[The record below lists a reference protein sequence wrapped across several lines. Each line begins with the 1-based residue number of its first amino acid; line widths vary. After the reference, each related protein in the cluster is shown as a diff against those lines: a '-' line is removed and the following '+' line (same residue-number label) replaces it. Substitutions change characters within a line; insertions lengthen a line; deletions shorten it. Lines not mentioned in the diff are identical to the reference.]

1 MPKKKDW
8 GASTRSSARLASREL
23 SEEPEREATAT
34 RTVKE
39 EDDLCPGAFPDDEH
53 RVVAQPSTEIA
64 DDSSIDESSLPPEP
78 PETDIDTQVAVDA
91 QLLASTE
98 EMANEEAPSWFQPM
112 LDRLTALE
120 RSSTRAAS
128 TTSPSSEGRGTR
140 ETSAVGGTGS
150 KSTGLAASKKLD
162 PYGDSQD
169 AKNPDFDPKAR
180 ETRHLPEV
188 FEGNKEEFEGWMV
201 VIIDY
206 LHTNRYT
213 FRDEGTRMTFVF
225 SRLKSSPRD
234 MVMSRYTS
242 EEDPYASVREMLAHL
257 EVTYGDPHGS
267 TTAYRTLNRLRFD
280 IKKDDIN
287 DFISRVNTLADKADV
302 RKTGR
307 KAMLFNCMPQG
318 FDTMGQLQL
327 HSDDSEVSY
336 ERFTRF
342 LTAAVLAKKEA
353 YEYQQ
358 QRNVAKSSS
367 PPRHRSGRSERSK
380 TRPAPVFD
388 VKKLIDMTREEAR
401 NKGACYGCGMT
412 GHLKAE
418 CPNKRAVI
426 REFTA
431 RFNDEDER
439 DRGYHSQDLSE
450 ASPDCESGN
459 DSDH

>member
-1 MPKKKDW
+1 MRKKKDW

-78 PETDIDTQVAVDA
+78 LETDIDTQVAVDA
-91 QLLASTE
+91 HLLASTE
-98 EMANEEAPSWFQPM
+98 EMANEEAPSWFQP
-112 LDRLTALE
+112 LLERITALE
-120 RSSTRAAS
+120 RSPTGRPVPPLQAA
-128 TTSPSSEGRGTR
+128 RD
-140 ETSAVGGTGS
+140 VGPE
-150 KSTGLAASKKLD
+150 K
-162 PYGDSQD
+162 PVPQE

-201 VIIDY
+201 VIVHY

-257 EVTYGDPHGS
+257 EVTYGDPHGP

-287 DFISRVNTLADKADV
+287 DFISSIGVFLRRVSRHHHVARAALQTAKDEGHASALVPESIPVGVEVAIAPGLEPGILA
-302 RKTGR
+302 TG
-307 KAMLFNCMPQG
+307 
-318 FDTMGQLQL
+318 T
-327 HSDDSEVSY
+327 
-336 ERFTRF
+336 
-342 LTAAVLAKKEA
+342 
-353 YEYQQ
+353 
-358 QRNVAKSSS
+358 
-367 PPRHRSGRSERSK
+367 PP
-380 TRPAPVFD
+380 
-388 VKKLIDMTREEAR
+388 
-401 NKGACYGCGMT
+401 
-412 GHLKAE
+412 
-418 CPNKRAVI
+418 AVI
-426 REFTA
+426 SRDTA
-431 RFNDEDER
+431 
-439 DRGYHSQDLSE
+439 
-450 ASPDCESGN
+450 
-459 DSDH
+459 